1 MLGPH
6 DISPAWSP
14 ALRGE
19 IHRLQ
24 NSMDDEGSPIIPNA
38 LLFSSEELTHPEVIK
53 LDSNG
58 TFVKFVDLSAKMLR
72 AFSSVNSYVDFYGG
86 TQTFLF
92 YYEKR

>member
-1 MLGPH
+1 MTSALLGAQP
-6 DISPAWSP
+6 S
-14 ALRGE
+14 
-19 IHRLQ
+19 
-24 NSMDDEGSPIIPNA
+24 EGKSTDSSTQWMMRVVSNA

-72 AFSSVNSYVDFYGG
+72 AFSSVNSYIDFYGG